1 MCSLWRQPWRQRLGE
16 ASPPLRGHWLQPTLG
31 RFSYPCLHPFSA
43 QASPALCEESFARR
57 PRCPTLR
64 HFGGPEISSLQ
75 PHLLRQS
82 LRWREAVRFLHLR
95 FTAHPDLR
103 FLDFAKHKAC
113 TTCIH
118 SVKCI
123 LCFMIFIFTDPTT
136 CMSHRTPV

>member
-1 MCSLWRQPWRQRLGE
+1 MHLPQP
-16 ASPPLRGHWLQPTLG
+16 
-31 RFSYPCLHPFSA
+31 
-43 QASPALCEESFARR
+43 
-57 PRCPTLR
+57 
-64 HFGGPEISSLQ
+64 
-75 PHLLRQS
+75 
-82 LRWREAVRFLHLR
+82 

-136 CMSHRTPV
+136 CMSHRTPVVIRRVSTIDVGTVIPGDGHKVCATGSKAATSDLHPALKGTNCLG